1 MYLWTILRR
10 PSNEMLGKVY
20 RVQNIVKTPGD
31 WSIKVKED
39 LLEYGIDLA
48 DKDIKDLSH
57 YKYRKLVNKNVEKA
71 AHKYLSMKAA
81 KHSKSQDINK
91 SEKMKEKY
99 LDDKRFTL
107 SEAQLL
113 FQLRTRMISVKMNFS
128 SIWKDDVSCRLC
140 KDTVMIESQA
150 HLLTCNEILKH
161 VDVPNNIK
169 HEDLFKNTDKQL
181 AAMKVFKKIIRQR
194 EILMNCSESDY
205 NTPDCP

>member
-1 MYLWTILRR
+1 M
-10 PSNEMLGKVY
+10 
-20 RVQNIVKTPGD
+20 
-31 WSIKVKED
+31 KED

-48 DKDIKDLSH
+48 DEHIKELSH
-57 YKYRKLVNKNVEKA
+57 YRYRKLVNENVEKA
-71 AHKYLSMKAA
+71 ALKYISTKAA

-150 HLLTCNEILKH
+150 HLLACKEILKH
-161 VDVPNNIK
+161 VDVPNDMK

-181 AAMKVFKKIIRQR
+181 AAIQVFKKIIRQR
-194 EILMNCSESDY
+194 EILMNCSKSD
-205 NTPDCP
+205 